1 MPISARDVER
11 AHRTQ
16 LKRWRKK
23 RGEPSRKGSQ
33 RLHSAR
39 AIMANEP
46 HTRQD
51 LRQNP
56 TIIVQYPSVPEEI
69 SVTSHRR
76 KRGSLNKNQIPF
88 PNITNPY
95 ALPSESKLGQILE
108 TQPLNKEHQD
118 AVPPSPPSYPPPLP
132 TEQDNQVKVI
142 NTSTERLLQSSVYHS
157 TNQKPAESLHL
168 QDLSLQSAP
177 AQEASSQWRPHLLD
191 TLPVQFPKPVPDHG
205 DLLPNNKEN
214 SVAIFDPP
222 KDSLALRT
230 HSAPA
235 NNDSI
240 AAPDNKNSDLR
251 NSTGSINS
259 SEDTYL

>member
-11 AHRTQ
+11 GHRTQ

-23 RGEPSRKGSQ
+23 RGEPSRKTPQ
-33 RLHSAR
+33 RMHSAR
-39 AIMANEP
+39 AIMATEP

-56 TIIVQYPSVPEEI
+56 TIIVQYPSNPEEN
-69 SVTSHRR
+69 SVTSLRK
-76 KRGSLNKNQIPF
+76 KRGSLKKNQVPF
-88 PNITNPY
+88 PSIANPY

-132 TEQDNQVKVI
+132 TLQEHQVKSM
-142 NTSTERLLQSSVYHS
+142 NTSTERLLQSS
-157 TNQKPAESLHL
+157 TNSSVDQKPAESLHL

-177 AQEASSQWRPHLLD
+177 AHESSSQWRPHLLD
-191 TLPVQFPKPVPDHG
+191 TPSVQFPEPLPNHG
-205 DLLPNNKEN
+205 DLPNNKEN
-214 SVAIFDPP
+214 PVAVLDPP
-222 KDSLALRT
+222 KDSLPLLT

-235 NNDSI
+235 NNDST
-240 AAPDNKNSDLR
+240 AAPEDKNCDLR
-251 NSTGSINS
+251 NSVESIAS